1 MRLGHSFKDWLC
13 PDSMEFHKDCF
24 RLNGRWGRALYLQG
38 YASYLKDA
46 MISELCDLDR
56 SLMLSIDI
64 LPVPT
69 DEAVREVQN
78 KLLGW
83 KQTPPI
89 GSGSR
94 MPPTTSPLS
103 CPMT

>member
-1 MRLGHSFKDWLC
+1 MFPVKRPLGPGAVPAGL
-13 PDSMEFHKDCF
+13 
-24 RLNGRWGRALYLQG
+24 R
-38 YASYLKDA
+38 LKDA

-78 KLLGW
+78 KLLGVE
-83 KQTPPI
+83 TNA
-89 GSGSR
+89 GATRS
-94 MPPTTSPLS
+94 
-103 CPMT
+103 

>member
-1 MRLGHSFKDWLC
+1 
-13 PDSMEFHKDCF
+13 
-24 RLNGRWGRALYLQG
+24 
-38 YASYLKDA
+38 

-78 KLLGW
+78 KLLGVE
-83 KQTPPI
+83 TNA
-89 GSGSR
+89 GATRS
-94 MPPTTSPLS
+94 
-103 CPMT
+103 